1 MTPARAGPT
10 EKDTMTKGEI
20 TALFERRHEAFN
32 EHEAAALAEEYS
44 EDAVVESPLAG
55 GTATGR
61 DAIER
66 LYVTFFAAFTD
77 LKLEQDELIVDGD
90 AVSLLGRMTG
100 TDNGGF
106 MGMPPTHRKVSIRV
120 ALFYTFRDGQ
130 IVRERRVYDFTGV
143 LIQVGLLKAKPV

>member
-1 MTPARAGPT
+1 MTRN
-10 EKDTMTKGEI
+10 EI
-20 TALFERRHEAFN
+20 TVLFERRHQAFN
-32 EHEAAALAEEYS
+32 EHQAAALAEDYS
-44 EDAVVESPLAG
+44 DDAIVESPLAG

-61 DAIER
+61 EAIER

-77 LKLEQDELIVDGD
+77 FKLEQDELLVDGD
-90 AVSLLGRMTG
+90 AVSLLARITG

-120 ALFYTFRDGQ
+120 GFFYTLRDRQ
-130 IVRERRVYDFTGV
+130 IVHERRVYDFTGV